1 MPGAESL
8 FGLDDFQ
15 ITHSCRF
22 NGTAGGGHLHRQPAN
37 DGSKRIWTLSVWV
50 KRAKFR
56 TVADREQDIFGAFY
70 ASNGSRYSYIAF
82 DHNDRLQIFGG
93 EYDTSSTD
101 QSFYRKTSAVFRDPS
116 AWYHIVWKHDSTDG
130 TASNRDLLY
139 VNGVLQD
146 WSASIGGEFTNLVTG
161 QNEDSYFNTTN
172 SPMRIGEYA
181 ASGNMEFD
189 GYMAEMHWVDGTV
202 YAPTVFGKFD
212 SVHGHWKPITVD
224 GVTYGTNGFHIDF
237 NDSGNLGNVQDGLL
251 TDFTVVNL
259 AATDQMLDTP
269 TNNFAVMNLN
279 SLMPLDHDGNA
290 AISTLTEGGL
300 KVLTPRVGSGVA
312 FSSMGVTTGKWYVEV
327 RVGGFDQTGT
337 RSAIGVTQDADATG
351 AQMGQTP
358 GSLDSGQSAGRD
370 ITYHGQ
376 TGKKFE
382 NDTETSGAG
391 AVFGDGDIMGITIDA
406 GSRVCTFYKNNASQ
420 FSHTLPA
427 AGGQGSYTPE
437 YFLVLGDT
445 SAGVAMTYNV
455 NFGADSSFAGEETAQ
470 GKGASGDDFYYE
482 PPAGFNSFSTKNL
495 PEPTLIPNQNFDC
508 LLYTGNGGGSE
519 NDISGLNFRP
529 DFTIIKDYSNGAES
543 TVVDAVRG
551 SARYLGLNSAE
562 AQGNRS
568 TRVKRFTS
576 DGFALGDGNGT
587 SGQNANV
594 DGRSYVAWCWNMATS
609 GTTGGTTS
617 SNHTQS
623 NIDTVFMSN
632 PTAGQSIATYN
643 GSGGNGQGLKH
654 GLSTIAHMWWLKNI
668 ESSSVGDDN
677 WQIYH
682 RGLRLSGLDNN
693 TQNLHFNTNE
703 AKANDGVWS
712 YGPVA
717 GDINVNEEANL
728 TEDYVVYTFESIEG
742 YSKMGVST
750 GNGNANGTFAYCGFR
765 PRLIMYKVI
774 NTTGNWLWWD
784 TARSPINVLTDA
796 ELSGNATAAQGAG
809 SFGIQ
814 LDIVSNGFK
823 FRNSDNTNFNHT
835 DFVYIYYAVA
845 ETPFKY
851 ANAR

>member
-259 AATDQMLDTP
+259 DAADQVLDTP
-269 TNNFAVMNLN
+269 TNNFAVMN
-279 SLMPLDHDGNA
+279 PLSEQIIDGDGNEKVV
-290 AISTLTEGGL
+290 TFTEGNL
-300 KVLTPRVGSGVA
+300 KIVTPRTATGLT
-312 FSSMGVTTGKWYVEV
+312 FSSIGVQSGKWYCEV
-327 RVGGFDQTGT
+327 RAGGYDQTGE
-337 RSAIGVTQDADATG
+337 RSMIGVTNDYSGTFEANT
-351 AQMGQTP
+351 TC
-358 GSLDSGQSAGRD
+358 GSLTTTRD
-370 ITYHGQ
+370 VSYHGQ
-376 TGKKFE
+376 SGTKFTGNE
-382 NDTETSGAG
+382 ESANAG
-391 AVFGDGDIMGITIDA
+391 AAYVDGDIIGVTIDA
-406 GSRVCTFYKNNASQ
+406 DNGQVTFYKNNASQ
-420 FSHTLPA
+420 FTQTLTGLTTYHT
-427 AGGQGSYTPE
+427 YTPE
-437 YFLVLGDT
+437 YFLCLGDT
-445 SAGVAMTYNV
+445 SGGAAMTYYI
-455 NFGADSSFAGEETAQ
+455 NFGQDSSFAGTETAQ
-470 GKGASGDDFYYE
+470 GKGAGGDDFYYD
-482 PPAGFNSFSTKNL
+482 PPAGFNSLNTKNL
-495 PEPTLIPNQNFDC
+495 PECALIPDEHFDI
-508 LLYTGNGGGSE
+508 LTYTGNGGGSE
-519 NDISGLNFRP
+519 NVISGLKFKPGLVNIR
-529 DFTIIKDYSNGAES
+529 DTASASS
-543 TVVDAVRG
+543 TWVDAVRG
-551 SARYLGLNSAE
+551 TARYFSTDSAE
-562 AQGNRS
+562 AEGNRS
-568 TRVKRFTS
+568 LGVKRFIGAANG
-576 DGFALGDGNGT
+576 GFALGDNNGINGQRMNADGN
-587 SGQNANV
+587 
-594 DGRSYVAWCWNMATS
+594 SYTAWCWYYGGPGGGGASTS
-609 GTTGGTTS
+609 TGH
-617 SNHTQS
+617 NQS
-623 NIDTVFMSN
+623 NIDTAFQAN
-632 PTAGQSIATYN
+632 ALAGQSCLTY
-643 GSGGNGQGLKH
+643 SGDNQPGQGVAH
-654 GLSTIAHMWWLKNI
+654 GLGPSIHSFWVKNRG
-668 ESSSVGDDN
+668 ENDN
-677 WQIYH
+677 WYIYH
-682 RGLRLSGLDNN
+682 RSMGN
-693 TQNLHFNTNE
+693 TKHLHLNTNDNE
-703 AKANDGVWS
+703 STSPNTWAN
-712 YGPVA
+712 YGPVSNAFTVNAA
-717 GDINVNEEANL
+717 GDTNTSNE
-728 TEDYVVYTFESIEG
+728 TYVGYAWEQIYGFSHISHWIGNADADGAFVYT
-742 YSKMGVST
+742 
-750 GNGNANGTFAYCGFR
+750 GFR
-765 PRLIMYKVI
+765 PKYILWTSTTASENWRCIDSVRSPFNQATLHSFWS
-774 NTTGNWLWWD
+774 TTG
-784 TARSPINVLTDA
+784 
-796 ELSGNATAAQGAG
+796 AQSDETG
-809 SFGIQ
+809 
-814 LDIVSNGFK
+814 LDILSNGFK
-823 FRNSDNTNFNHT
+823 IRTNDAHLNG
-835 DFVYIYYAVA
+835 DGVKYVYWAYADV
-845 ETPFKY
+845 PFKY